1 MRKSKILSKL
11 LIISILVTQI
21 VASSKVYAEVD
32 TMSTEEESASLEF
45 NDVSVTSYLIIGI
58 GVGSIIVTINKTNKD
73 H

>member
-11 LIISILVTQI
+11 LIISILVTHI

-32 TMSTEEESASLEF
+32 AMSTEEESASLEF

-58 GVGSIIVTINKTNKD
+58 GVGSIIVTINKTNKYY
-73 H
+73 

>member
-32 TMSTEEESASLEF
+32 TMSTEEESTPLEF
-45 NDVSVTSYLIIGI
+45 SDASVTSYLIIGI
-58 GVGSIIVTINKTNKD
+58 GVGSIIVTINKTNKYY
-73 H
+73 